1 MGGNHREKET
11 REKEN
16 QNMQSYEEQ
25 KRKVPWSQYYEKE
38 KHNHKRRAMI
48 RTLSLMRSRRSWA

>member
-16 QNMQSYEEQ
+16 QNMQSYEE
-25 KRKVPWSQYYEKE
+25 KKE
-38 KHNHKRRAMI
+38 KSAMESV
-48 RTLSLMRSRRSWA
+48 L